1 LPRPGGA
8 ANRRRRPSKPRSTPG
23 PRNRSRP
30 CFTGGQRGTEIVS
43 SWGTVGKDRLDDYLA
58 AIIKHSGRAGGSAGE
73 TFSLTADKSVALR
86 FIRHKNQGKVLAIAT
101 KNDPENFRTIENIL
115 KYEGPRLVKEKKITS
130 GTLASA
136 IRYALEENEKEIFY
150 LGGSIPSNW
159 IEVAV

>member
-1 LPRPGGA
+1 
-8 ANRRRRPSKPRSTPG
+8 
-23 PRNRSRP
+23 
-30 CFTGGQRGTEIVS
+30 
-43 SWGTVGKDRLDDYLA
+43 
-58 AIIKHSGRAGGSAGE
+58 
-73 TFSLTADKSVALR
+73 VALR